1 MSVFELPRGPR
12 DSRDWYLQTDPM
24 QQVDYAL
31 VAFVGAHAGRS
42 VLDLGCGLGGY
53 SKALG
58 ERGFDCRGL
67 DVSEEYVRRAREL
80 GVQADVFDGTR
91 LPLDD
96 GSVDTVVMLEV
107 IEHLDDPR
115 ALLLEARRVAGRN
128 VLLSTPNCT
137 QTFEGVPIEFS
148 HMLDLDHRQFFTVD
162 SLEELL
168 AGVFE
173 RSVVEQSAPLDA
185 LIAQRVLPGPL
196 RPLYRAL
203 DRVGL
208 ARPRYFSRLLGRG
221 EVGP

>member
-31 VAFVGAHAGRS
+31 VDFVGTHAGRS

-162 SLEELL
+162 SLEALL

>member
-12 DSRDWYLQTDPM
+12 DSRDWYLDTDPM

-31 VAFVGAHAGRS
+31 VDFVEAHAGPS

-53 SKALG
+53 SKALR

-80 GVQADVFDGTR
+80 GVEAEVFDGER
-91 LPLDD
+91 VPLDD

-107 IEHLDDPR
+107 VEHLDDPR

-137 QTFEGVPIEFS
+137 QSFEGVPIEFS

-168 AGVFE
+168 EGVFE
-173 RSVVEQSAPLDA
+173 RSVVEQAAPLDA